1 MENLVIVLNFVVL
14 CAIAIGAT
22 IAKSYVPKYLAEKAK
37 NLATKEDIE
46 QITDQVEA
54 IKRQHA
60 LELEKAKTDLNV
72 KSALR
77 QSFQSKSLDALAAI
91 DNLLVEIHLYCWKR
105 LSHYSLNE
113 HYVWSNVDTS
123 EENRHFHYYRVAI
136 DKVAMV
142 HSLYLTPK
150 SIESLSNLSGSIGQL
165 SSMELT
171 LINEERE
178 QGKLDESLVQMA
190 FDDYTKAIEYI
201 EQCRAELKSELGVQS

>member
-1 MENLVIVLNFVVL
+1 MEDLVIVLNFVVL

-22 IAKSYVPKYLAEKAK
+22 IAKSYIPKYLA
-37 NLATKEDIE
+37 
-46 QITDQVEA
+46 
-54 IKRQHA
+54 
-60 LELEKAKTDLNV
+60 EKAKTDLNV

-105 LSHYSLNE
+105 LSDYSLNE

-150 SIESLSNLSGSIGQL
+150 SIESLSDLSGSIGQL

-178 QGKLDESLVQMA
+178 QGKLDESLAQMA

>member
-14 CAIAIGAT
+14 CALT
-22 IAKSYVPKYLAEKAK
+22 ISVIMAKSYVLKYLAEKAK
-37 NLATKEDIE
+37 SLATKEDIE

-77 QSFQSKSLDALAAI
+77 KSFQSKSFDALTAI

-105 LSHYSLNE
+105 LSHYSLIE
-113 HYVWSNVDTS
+113 HYAWSNVDTS

-142 HSLYLTPK
+142 HSLYLTPQ

-171 LINEERE
+171 LINVERE
-178 QGKLDESLVQMA
+178 QGKLDESLAQMA
-190 FDDYTKAIEYI
+190 FDDYSKVIEHI
-201 EQCRAELKSELGVQS
+201 EQCRAELKCELGVQR